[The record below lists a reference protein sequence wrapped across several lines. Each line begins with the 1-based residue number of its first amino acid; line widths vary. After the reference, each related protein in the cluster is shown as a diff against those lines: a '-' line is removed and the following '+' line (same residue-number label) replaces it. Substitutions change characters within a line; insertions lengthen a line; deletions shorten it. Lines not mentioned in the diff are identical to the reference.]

1 MTSDSVH
8 TNPASKLEVTAI
20 ESGPARTGSSKLRTD
35 DFARLT
41 LTKKI
46 LIALSFLS
54 FVSAVSFGLERQSNS
69 VYHSRRVA
77 LSQET
82 KGGAVLLFAP
92 TEEGEALYGFRQ
104 DSNFYYLTGWTEPAA
119 ALLIVPAGTKLSP
132 DSKPGDYNEILFLPG
147 HNQIR
152 EKYTG
157 PKLGAEN
164 PDAAKTTGFDHVE
177 TLDELRNE
185 LVHLLP
191 AGVLPAPPGTVYTD
205 LGELGANTP
214 STRALDWLRRAN
226 AFGRVRFQDVN
237 PLIISL
243 RMVKDDGEMAL
254 IRKAVSASTAAHLA
268 AAHAMKPGANERNI
282 AALMQYEFENRGCE
296 RPAYAPIVG
305 SGPNSTVLHYGA
317 NSRQIEDGDLIVMD
331 VAGEFSM
338 YAADITRTLP
348 ASGHFSPRQ
357 REIYDVVLGA
367 QQAAEKAFQNGKS
380 MMTGMGPDSLFRTA
394 YEYMNGHGKD
404 QHGQPL
410 GQYFVHGLGH
420 GVGLD
425 VHDPT
430 DYSQPLK
437 SGMVIT
443 LEPGIYIPEEK
454 LGVRIEDMYWIDPN
468 GRLMKLTADLP
479 SAAEQ
484 VEQAM
489 KGR

>member
-1 MTSDSVH
+1 MI
-8 TNPASKLEVTAI
+8 K
-20 ESGPARTGSSKLRTD
+20 R
-35 DFARLT
+35 
-41 LTKKI
+41 I
-46 LIALSFLS
+46 LLALSFLS
-54 FVSAVSFGLERQSNS
+54 FVSAVSFGIERQPNS
-69 VYHSRRVA
+69 VYRARRIA
-77 LSQET
+77 LSRET

-92 TEEGEALYGFRQ
+92 TEEGEALYGFHQ
-104 DSNFYYLTGWTEPAA
+104 DSSFYYLTGWTEPGA
-119 ALLIVPAGTKLSP
+119 ALLLVPAGTKLYP
-132 DSKPGDYNEILFLPG
+132 DSKPGNYTEILFLPG

-164 PDAAKTTGFDHVE
+164 PDAAKITGFDRVE

-185 LVHLLP
+185 LVRLLP
-191 AGVLPAPPGTVYTD
+191 AGLLPAPPGTVYTD
-205 LGELGANTP
+205 AGEQGASTP

-226 AFGRVRFQDVN
+226 AFGRTRFEDVN
-237 PLIISL
+237 PLITSL

-254 IRKAVSASTAAHLA
+254 IRKAVSASMAAHMA
-268 AAHAMKPGANERNI
+268 AARAIKPGTNERNI

-317 NSRQIEDGDLIVMD
+317 NSRQIEDGDVIVMD
-331 VAGEFSM
+331 VAGEFSR

-348 ASGHFSPRQ
+348 ANGHFSPRQ
-357 REIYDVVLGA
+357 REIYDIVLGA
-367 QQAAEKAFQNGKS
+367 QQAAEKAFQSGKS
-380 MMTGMGPDSLFRTA
+380 VMTGMGPNSLFRVA
-394 YEYMNGHGKD
+394 YEYMNSHGKD

-430 DYSQPLK
+430 QYSQPLRP
-437 SGMVIT
+437 GMVIT
-443 LEPGIYIPEEK
+443 IEPGIYIPEER
-454 LGVRIEDMYWIDPN
+454 LGVRIEDMYWVDPK
-468 GRLMKLTADLP
+468 GMLVKLTADLP
-479 SAAEQ
+479 STAEQ

-489 KGR
+489 KSSR